1 MTETALALPK
11 PVLIRL
17 DRERIVWLT
26 TVDRRGTPV
35 PTPIWFLWSQGTFL
49 MFSQADTHKLTN
61 IAAQPKVSIN
71 LNSDTHGG
79 EVVVFSAE
87 ARVESAV
94 PDEEWARFVAKYRGD
109 IDALGFTPASF
120 RADYSVP
127 VRITPRRFRGW

>member
-11 PVLIRL
+11 PVLTRL

-35 PTPIWFLWSQGTFL
+35 PTPVWFLWSQNSFL
-49 MFSQADTHKLTN
+49 MFSQPDTHKLTN
-61 IAAQPKVSIN
+61 IAAQPNVSLN
-71 LNSDTHGG
+71 LNSDLHGG
-79 EVVVFSAE
+79 EIAVFSAE

-94 PDEEWARFVAKYRGD
+94 PAEEWTRFVSKYHGD
-109 IDALGFTPASF
+109 IEALEFTPESF